1 MSWGDAVVAIVRWA
15 GVGRP
20 PSTIGENDDPEPDA
34 PRDPATPDP
43 DAVDVRARVDE
54 APCRRASV
62 VRPGGAPTSPDAP
75 TPSTVAVGGVVAD
88 PERIGLQPDAVLV
101 ALGRRAAERG
111 DDRGARDWF
120 EQAAW
125 SEEAIL
131 RLAELDLRAGR
142 ADDALDRVE
151 REREILSRAGSRPG
165 PTPRRSPRTC
175 SRRGGHGSRARPRS
189 DSVISTSHVAGSAA
203 PTTPLATAAPRA
215 SPRSP
220 PHEAPCRPSSSGPD
234 RHYPRGATPSRR
246 DETPPSRD
254 GPGDL
259 SVARRGTCDH
269 DRAAD
274 RLHGP

>member
-15 GVGRP
+15 GVGLP

-165 PTPRRSPRTC
+165 SDPEAFAPHVLEAWWAWVEGEAAFRLGDLDLARRRLRC
-175 SRRGGHGSRARPRS
+175 A
-189 DSVISTSHVAGSAA
+189 DDA
-203 PTTPLATAAPRA
+203 P
-215 SPRSP
+215 
-220 PHEAPCRPSSSGPD
+220 GD
-234 RHYPRGATPSRR
+234 RGAARLAEVAAAR
-246 DETPPSRD
+246 
-254 GPGDL
+254 GPVSTELVG
-259 SVARRGTCDH
+259 AR
-269 DRAAD
+269 
-274 RLHGP
+274 